1 MVGIAR
7 RVTVHP
13 VCLSEVLGYFE
24 RNTGHMLT
32 YQEFVG
38 IMQCQQMSHSP
49 SRHNFSWVKS

>member
-1 MVGIAR
+1 MVGFAR

-32 YQEFVG
+32 Y
-38 IMQCQQMSHSP
+38 I
-49 SRHNFSWVKS
+49 KSSLASCNAER